1 MSLDN
6 INVGFA
12 ITGAF
17 ETFDKIILK
26 MKELVEEGANV
37 YPILSFNAYNLDT
50 RFGDSNEYINKIKS
64 ISNRNIITTI
74 QEAEFLVN
82 KDMVDIMVIAPATG
96 NTIAK
101 ITHGISDTPVT
112 VAAKLSSR
120 NNKPIVIGIYAVDG
134 LSTNAANIGTLLNR
148 KNHYFI
154 PFRQSNPITK
164 PYAIS
169 FDIESIIKTIKLAIG
184 GEQIQP
190 ILL

>member
-1 MSLDN
+1 MILDSVN
-6 INVGFA
+6 IGFA

-17 ETFDKIILK
+17 ETFDRIILK
-26 MKELVEEGANV
+26 MKELIEEGANV
-37 YPILSFNAYNLDT
+37 YPILSFNALNLDT
-50 RFGDSNEYINKIKS
+50 RFGNSNEYINKITS
-64 ISNRNIITTI
+64 ISNRKVITTI

-82 KDMVDIMVIAPATG
+82 KDMIDIMLIAPATG

-120 NNKPIVIGIYAVDG
+120 NNKPIVIGIYASDG
-134 LSTNAANIGTLLNR
+134 LSTNAANIGMLLNR

-164 PYAIS
+164 PYAIG
-169 FDIESIIKTIKLAIG
+169 FDTESILKTLKLAME
-184 GEQIQP
+184 GEQMQP

>member
-1 MSLDN
+1 MIDN
-6 INVGFA
+6 MNIGFA

-17 ETFDKIILK
+17 ETLDRIIPKIKDLVDK
-26 MKELVEEGANV
+26 GANV
-37 YPILSFNAYNLDT
+37 YPIFSFNVLNIDT
-50 RFGDSNEYINKIKS
+50 RFGTGKEYINKIS
-64 ISNRNIITTI
+64 TASNRKPITTI
-74 QEAEFLVN
+74 EEAEFLVS
-82 KDMVDIMVIAPATG
+82 KDMIDCLAIVPATG

-120 NNKPIVIGIYAVDG
+120 NNKPIVLGVYASDG
-134 LSTNAANIGTLLNR
+134 LSTNAVNIGMLLNR
-148 KNHYFI
+148 KNLYFI

-164 PYAIS
+164 PYSIAFDVELIS
-169 FDIESIIKTIKLAIG
+169 KTIESANN